1 VRKLAIL
8 AVALLAGCASS
19 SPKVDLDE
27 PRRVVGTEDSVRVD
41 AQIFG
46 ERLTTNSSIRLTYD
60 ITNDRSRPIAVA
72 DIIPQASYDPD
83 TQTVTVTIGS
93 EVPGE
98 SLLPR
103 LVSIAPGEKK
113 NFSTVARVNIMVGR
127 AATPLTRFPNAL
139 RLKLNFLNDTD
150 VFKQLIAISER
161 AIHDPKL
168 ADELF
173 PKWLERNETLYT
185 NALPMRWGVD
195 PPSDDSQMPRS
206 RRGRRG
212 GGI

>member
-1 VRKLAIL
+1 MRKLAIL
-8 AVALLAGCASS
+8 GLVLLAGCASS
-19 SPKVDLDE
+19 PAVDLDE

-46 ERLTTNSSIRLTYD
+46 ERLTTSTSIRLTYD
-60 ITNDRSRPIAVA
+60 ITNERTRPIAVA
-72 DIIPQASYDPD
+72 DIIPEASYDPD

-98 SLLPR
+98 TLLPR
-103 LVSIAPGEKK
+103 LVSIGPGEKK
-113 NFSTVARVNIMVGR
+113 NFSTVARVNLMVGR
-127 AATPLTRFPNAL
+127 VANPLTRFPNAL
-139 RLKLNFLNDTD
+139 RLKLNFLNDTE
-150 VFKQLIAISER
+150 VFKQLIAIPER

-185 NALPMRWGVD
+185 NALPMRWGADPVD
-195 PPSDDSQMPRS
+195 DAQIPRT
-206 RRGRRG
+206 RRPRGRG
-212 GGI
+212 GV